1 MIYAENCRCISIL
14 APKRHRAILRNLP
27 LERQVKFAQIQ
38 LTILTQYT
46 DAMFLPLTI
55 LPTLPKKTW
64 GKRKKAIPQSTQT
77 SLLFLGQQEIAYIK
91 RARRRRTL
99 YTARV
104 SQLLRD
110 KPAGGGSR
118 TAEHQVLGKQSEG
131 CLQSRI
137 LFPCTEMVP
146 GGRYFRICVASAS
159 ADTASFPLPHGRGGG
174 GLPTAKEPGIRAA
187 RVWDEAGGLRTRN
200 ILSGKPTPPC
210 PVRSLH
216 QRAFGSNCVPFP
228 SSPPHLQQTPAPPVP
243 SEPCVRTTRA
253 GHLPPPTAS
262 HPSPEEKARLL
273 ARTHSSVGS
282 RQEQCLSLQLHLR
295 HRSSFTG
302 RLPRA
307 AARDW
312 NVPFR
317 PPDRPPFPAPIHTSN
332 QQRRRVRRAEVSGK
346 VAEDRLQQI
355 LVARR
360 PLPPPTNLRPR
371 KRRATNWF
379 PSQPP
384 LPGRQ
389 ALRRTTRNTDVP
401 PPLPPPPLIVL
412 PLPKGL
418 GDPPARLQPI
428 THLLRELDPTFSRL
442 SAEHAQN
449 AAALTYSRARKAGEP
464 EPA

>member
-27 LERQVKFAQIQ
+27 LERQVKFDQIQ

-46 DAMFLPLTI
+46 DAIFLPLTI

-64 GKRKKAIPQSTQT
+64 GKRKKPIPQSTQT

-174 GLPTAKEPGIRAA
+174 SLPTAKEPGIRAA

-200 ILSGKPTPPC
+200 ILSIGQAHSPTSRPKP
-210 PVRSLH
+210 
-216 QRAFGSNCVPFP
+216 P
-228 SSPPHLQQTPAPPVP
+228 S
-243 SEPCVRTTRA
+243 
-253 GHLPPPTAS
+253 
-262 HPSPEEKARLL
+262 ARLW
-273 ARTHSSVGS
+273 
-282 RQEQCLSLQLHLR
+282 EQL
-295 HRSSFTG
+295 
-302 RLPRA
+302 
-307 AARDW
+307 
-312 NVPFR
+312 
-317 PPDRPPFPAPIHTSN
+317 
-332 QQRRRVRRAEVSGK
+332 
-346 VAEDRLQQI
+346 
-355 LVARR
+355 R
-360 PLPPPTNLRPR
+360 PL
-371 KRRATNWF
+371 
-379 PSQPP
+379 S
-384 LPGRQ
+384 
-389 ALRRTTRNTDVP
+389 
-401 PPLPPPPLIVL
+401 
-412 PLPKGL
+412 
-418 GDPPARLQPI
+418 
-428 THLLRELDPTFSRL
+428 
-442 SAEHAQN
+442 
-449 AAALTYSRARKAGEP
+449 
-464 EPA
+464 

>member
-27 LERQVKFAQIQ
+27 LERQVKFDQIQ

-46 DAMFLPLTI
+46 DAMFLSLTI

-64 GKRKKAIPQSTQT
+64 GKRKKPIPQSTQT

-200 ILSGKPTPPC
+200 ILSGKPTPPR

-243 SEPCVRTTRA
+243 SEPSVRTTRA
-253 GHLPPPTAS
+253 GHLPP
-262 HPSPEEKARLL
+262 HGLPS
-273 ARTHSSVGS
+273 
-282 RQEQCLSLQLHLR
+282 
-295 HRSSFTG
+295 
-302 RLPRA
+302 
-307 AARDW
+307 
-312 NVPFR
+312 
-317 PPDRPPFPAPIHTSN
+317 
-332 QQRRRVRRAEVSGK
+332 
-346 VAEDRLQQI
+346 
-355 LVARR
+355 
-360 PLPPPTNLRPR
+360 
-371 KRRATNWF
+371 
-379 PSQPP
+379 
-384 LPGRQ
+384 
-389 ALRRTTRNTDVP
+389 
-401 PPLPPPPLIVL
+401 
-412 PLPKGL
+412 
-418 GDPPARLQPI
+418 
-428 THLLRELDPTFSRL
+428 
-442 SAEHAQN
+442 
-449 AAALTYSRARKAGEP
+449 LT
-464 EPA
+464 